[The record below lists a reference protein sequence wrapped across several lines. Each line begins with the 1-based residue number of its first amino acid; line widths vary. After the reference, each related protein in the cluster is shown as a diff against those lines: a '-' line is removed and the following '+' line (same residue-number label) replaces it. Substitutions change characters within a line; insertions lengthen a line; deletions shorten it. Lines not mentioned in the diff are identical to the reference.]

1 MNELDINIFF
11 FQREMD
17 YCPIHFV
24 HSKLPVNRTRYKW
37 ILENTKGRFFTN
49 NHGNHTTY
57 LLAFDRYTE
66 TARLTDTPAFE
77 DPKDLLMYELS
88 MS

>member
-11 FQREMD
+11 FQRQMG

-24 HSKLPVNRTRYKW
+24 HSKLPITPVRYKW
-37 ILENTKGRFFTN
+37 ILNNTKGRFFVAGYGAPW
-49 NHGNHTTY
+49 HASMSDMAKFSG
-57 LLAFDRYTE
+57 
-66 TARLTDTPAFE
+66 TPAFE
-77 DPKDLLMYELS
+77 DPKDLLMFELS